1 MEWKEIEDMQQGLAP
16 NECIQLHE
24 ILTLKNL
31 SLTKSITMSP
41 LVSDEE
47 LKTIMKNN
55 IQMSQMHIK
64 ELRDYLKQ
72 AISASSEGNNK

>member
-1 MEWKEIEDMQQGLAP
+1 MQQGLAP
-16 NECIQLHE
+16 NERMQLHE

-47 LKTIMKNN
+47 LKTILKNN
-55 IQMSQMHIK
+55 IQMSQIHIK
-64 ELRDYLKQ
+64 ELRGYLEQ
-72 AISASSEGNNK
+72 AINASSEVV